1 MRSVKTTFQ
10 ILDAVAVHQPIGL
23 SELARRLGLP
33 KSTVQRSL
41 ATLAELGWIR
51 ADGQAATRWM
61 LGEHARRLSE
71 MIDDFGHL
79 RDVVSPVLDRLN
91 KETLETIHLVIPDGR
106 MVRLVERRDSKHP
119 LRLVRP
125 IGAKSPLHAGS
136 TGKCVLAY
144 LPAPEIENYIDGGLE
159 AQTPHTIVDPDRLR
173 VELEDVRSRGY
184 ATTVDELILGI
195 TSVASSIRPIDGRPI
210 AAVSIS
216 GASSRIPADVRADYG
231 RLVAEA
237 TQEITDSLR

>member
-1 MRSVKTTFQ
+1 MKTTFQ

-91 KETLETIHLVIPDGR
+91 KETLETIHLAIPDGR
-106 MVRLVERRDSKHP
+106 MMRLVERRESKHA

-125 IGAKSPLHAGS
+125 VGAKSPLHAGS

-144 LPAPEIENYIDGGLE
+144 LPPAEIENYIDGGLE
-159 AQTPHTIVDPDRLR
+159 AQTPHTTVDPERLR
-173 VELEDVRSRGY
+173 VELEDVRSTGY
-184 ATTVDELILGI
+184 ATTMDELFLGI
-195 TSVASSIRPIDGRPI
+195 TSVAASIRPLDGRPI

-231 RLVAEA
+231 RLVAAA
-237 TQEITDSLR
+237 TQEIMDSIR